1 MDIIIRNLD
10 PKIVR
15 TIEQMAEEKN
25 LSRNTFLIQMLEEM
39 ISIQTFTGME
49 SRYKMLLEKCLTV
62 IENNTLTLQ
71 QLSAEKEENQ
81 TPKDWR

>member
-39 ISIQTFTGME
+39 TSMQTCTGME
-49 SRYKMLLEKCLTV
+49 SRYKMLLEKCLAV

-71 QLSAEKEENQ
+71 QLSTGKEENQ
-81 TPKDWR
+81 TRKDWR

>member
-39 ISIQTFTGME
+39 ISIQTFNGME

>member
-71 QLSAEKEENQ
+71 QLSTGKEKNQ
-81 TPKDWR
+81 TRKDWR

>member
-15 TIEQMAEEKN
+15 TIEQMAEEKK

>member
-71 QLSAEKEENQ
+71 QLSIGKEENQ